1 MGKDV
6 AAPCAPNKSLGA
18 GGLES
23 HLAAAMSELT
33 FPQLLGGA
41 QQCLGQGWKLGLAGL
56 SAPAVVACKPP
67 PSWPMVPQD

>member
-6 AAPCAPNKSLGA
+6 ATPYAPNKSLGA

-33 FPQLLGGA
+33 FPQLLRGA
-41 QQCLGQGWKLGLAGL
+41 QCLGQGWKLGLAGL
-56 SAPAVVACKPP
+56 SAPAVVACKLP